1 MKKILLSLAVL
12 AFSCVSA
19 FADEVTMKYSGTT
32 TANMIGDG
40 SNEASS
46 LGLDNAQWSVVAN
59 KGGNTNAPG
68 LNKAGDFRL
77 YWHTNGSN
85 TITVESLTKAT
96 ISQIAITFT
105 GDDYSNVSITVGG
118 EEVTGENGV
127 FKINSTSFVI
137 GNANTTNVQVR
148 IKQIVIT
155 YTGGTPITVQPPKF
169 SVEGGLFFEPQTVA
183 LTCETEGAKILY
195 TIPAGQD
202 PEYTDDDNYSGIFY
216 DGTPLTITKTTTI
229 KAMAVKDGKTSS
241 IVTATYSIA
250 NVANAGTEEN
260 PFTVADAISVV
271 NALADGAT
279 TPNTYFV
286 KGIVIGNPDFQRNAS
301 EQLYGN
307 VNFVMADSQ
316 DGDLLTIY
324 RAKDYNNA
332 VSLTKSLIQSLSNDS
347 ENLYTANYILG
358 KSLSALNQSDKAIE
372 AYEAAR
378 QQKETALILR
388 TIGSE
393 QLKTAEQADYSQE
406 YKNAYNTFKL
416 LDEKYCALT
425 DDIIN
430 LAQSAMLAGDNSQ
443 YDFCKN
449 KLLDETAKNEDC
461 RVYIMLCMMSD
472 ATSDNQTEGYL
483 KKTRELYN
491 SL

>member
-1 MKKILLSLAVL
+1 MALISDNRIDEAKNEIQKIQSEYSSSPVVSLLN
-12 AFSCVSA
+12 
-19 FADEVTMKYSGTT
+19 ADICY
-32 TANMIGDG
+32 
-40 SNEASS
+40 
-46 LGLDNAQWSVVAN
+46 
-59 KGGNTNAPG
+59 
-68 LNKAGDFRL
+68 
-77 YWHTNGSN
+77 
-85 TITVESLTKAT
+85 
-96 ISQIAITFT
+96 
-105 GDDYSNVSITVGG
+105 
-118 EEVTGENGV
+118 
-127 FKINSTSFVI
+127 
-137 GNANTTNVQVR
+137 
-148 IKQIVIT
+148 
-155 YTGGTPITVQPPKF
+155 
-169 SVEGGLFFEPQTVA
+169 
-183 LTCETEGAKILY
+183 
-195 TIPAGQD
+195 
-202 PEYTDDDNYSGIFY
+202 
-216 DGTPLTITKTTTI
+216 KT
-229 KAMAVKDGKTSS
+229 
-241 IVTATYSIA
+241 
-250 NVANAGTEEN
+250 
-260 PFTVADAISVV
+260 
-271 NALADGAT
+271 
-279 TPNTYFV
+279 
-286 KGIVIGNPDFQRNAS
+286 
-301 EQLYGN
+301 
-307 VNFVMADSQ
+307 
-316 DGDLLTIY
+316 
-324 RAKDYNNA
+324 KDYKNA

-491 SL
+491 SLSQQEKSYISSESLAKTKELYRQYCGQEWE

>member
-202 PEYTDDDNYSGIFY
+202 PEYTDDENYSGIFY

-241 IVTATYSIA
+241 IVTATYCVA

-332 VSLTKSLIQSLSNDS
+332 NFTEETTNRFKAGDEVVLTGKLQKYVKESVVTPELTSCYLISVMD
-347 ENLYTANYILG
+347 TATGI
-358 KSLSALNQSDKAIE
+358 
-372 AYEAAR
+372 AAV
-378 QQKETALILR
+378 KETI
-388 TIGSE
+388 
-393 QLKTAEQADYSQE
+393 KTAEIF
-406 YKNAYNTFKL
+406 NAAGQQLAAPQKGLN
-416 LDEKYCALT
+416 
-425 DDIIN
+425 II
-430 LAQSAMLAGDNSQ
+430 GG
-443 YDFCKN
+443 K
-449 KLLDETAKNEDC
+449 K
-461 RVYIMLCMMSD
+461 VYV
-472 ATSDNQTEGYL
+472 
-483 KKTRELYN
+483 K
-491 SL
+491 